1 MSSDELTRIRGA
13 KVAELAYHW
22 GDAYA
27 ITWEAGQF
35 VARRRDDGSVV
46 RCPEAAGLY
55 DEIRRDYEARPV
67 PRR

>member
-1 MSSDELTRIRGA
+1 MSSEALRRFRAAKLAGLTF
-13 KVAELAYHW
+13 HW